1 VILRTLLKQPD
12 SDWWDNTKTPAVEKR
27 DDILRQAFTE
37 GYADLEKRLG
47 ADSSKWTWGQ
57 LHTATFQNL
66 TLGKSGVS
74 VIENT
79 FNRGPYQAAGGASI
93 VNATSFNLSRDDAG
107 GAGDPYAVTSLPSMR
122 LIVDLS
128 NLDNS
133 LQVLTTGESG
143 HAYAPHYVD
152 MADHWRLIQYYPM
165 LWSRANVEAQTEA
178 KLTLT
183 P

>member
-1 VILRTLLKQPD
+1 MRELLKQPD
-12 SDWWDNTKTPAVEKR
+12 SGWWDNTQTPAVEKR

-47 ADSSKWTWGQ
+47 TDASKWTWGQ
-57 LHTATFQNL
+57 LHTATFQNQ
-66 TLGKSGVS
+66 TVGQSGIS
-74 VIENT
+74 VIDNL
-79 FNRGPYQAAGGASI
+79 FNRGPYPVAGGTSI
-93 VNATSFNLSRDDAG
+93 VNATSSNLAADDPG
-107 GAGDPYAVTSLPSMR
+107 HTDDPYAVSSLPSMR
-122 LIVDLS
+122 MIVDLS

-133 LQVLTTGESG
+133 LQVFTTGESG

-165 LWSRANVEAQTEA
+165 LWSRASVDAQTEA
-178 KLTLT
+178 TLTLT